1 MKRKKRFKGTFLTEE
16 EFRVLNVLLK
26 YGRVS
31 DVARILG
38 KAQPTI
44 SIVKK
49 RIEEKLNMAVE
60 TVKLAISLGLIS
72 RSDLLDVISN
82 IETQSEFR
90 DLRSELL
97 LERYFSVL
105 NEIIKSTI
113 KRTAP
118 GLLELLNIYILYSQ
132 REKIPVARILPYN
145 ILNTGI
151 HSHVEEAL
159 IE

>member
-105 NEIIKSTI
+105 NEIIESII

-118 GLLELLNIYILYSQ
+118 GLLELLNTYYTH
-132 REKIPVARILPYN
+132 REKKYR
-145 ILNTGI
+145 
-151 HSHVEEAL
+151 
-159 IE
+159 